1 MAERSMKVILD
12 TNIVISAILKDRTPE
27 IIIRFVVGTPAW
39 TWIASAAIV
48 DEYCSVLRRPKFK
61 LADTLIATWDSLFQQ
76 HIEIIEVSDTT
87 DFSRDPKDAKFLQCL
102 EAAPL
107 ALFVTGDRDF
117 STAPLHLH
125 ARIHTLTAF
134 KSLIDAWVPEP

>member
-1 MAERSMKVILD
+1 MKVILD
-12 TNIVISAILKDRTPE
+12 TNSVISAILKDRTPE
-27 IIIRFVVGTPAW
+27 IIIRFVIGNPSW

-61 LADTLIATWDSLFQQ
+61 LPDALITAWETLFQQ
-76 HIEIIEVSDTT
+76 HIEVIEVLDTT

-102 EAAPL
+102 ESAEL

-117 STAPLHLH
+117 SAAPSHLH

-134 KSLIDAWVPEP
+134 KSLIDTWIPEP